1 MRQISRIEF
10 QRNLIIIRYN
20 DDGDPKWV
28 DEKVLVVDWKKD
40 ANIVRLTHVG
50 YHLFDVLIEN
60 PQLAATNDEALLEWV
75 RRLFDEHPIEGQER
89 P

>member
-10 QRNLIIIRYN
+10 QKNLIILHYN
-20 DDGDPKWV
+20 DDADQKWV
-28 DEKVLVVDWKKD
+28 SEKVLVVDWSKD

-60 PQLAATNDEALLEWV
+60 PQLVAANDEALLEWV
-75 RRLFDEHPIEGQER
+75 GRLFDEHPAEGHGT

>member
-10 QRNLIIIRYN
+10 QQNLIILRYN
-20 DDGDPKWV
+20 DDDDPKWV
-28 DEKVLVVDWKKD
+28 DEKALVVDWRKD

-50 YHLFDVLIEN
+50 YHLFDIVVEN
-60 PQLAATNDEALLEWV
+60 PHIITVHDEALLEWV
-75 RRLFDEHPIEGQER
+75 GRLFDEHPVEGHDT